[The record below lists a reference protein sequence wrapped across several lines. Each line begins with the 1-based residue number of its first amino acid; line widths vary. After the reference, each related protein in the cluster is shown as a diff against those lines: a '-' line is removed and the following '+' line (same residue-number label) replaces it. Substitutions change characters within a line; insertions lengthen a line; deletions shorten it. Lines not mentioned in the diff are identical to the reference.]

1 MIRMKISFVEV
12 NKQINITKCQVNGNE
27 NRLGTKGL
35 MDKQKDI
42 SISYLILMTSF
53 SPNRSGYESGRL

>member
-42 SISYLILMTSF
+42 SISYLILMTFF